1 MSARLACSGAGL
13 VTFVC
18 VLAACSAPA
27 PAPASAPTP
36 AVAPAGPDPYHPPPR
51 DTVDAETYNGWKQ
64 FSLHCARCH
73 GDDALGTTFGPN
85 LVTSLGPTGEVSTR
99 EDFLEVLRNGR
110 HDKWMPSAAKMG
122 LDSVYFEGL
131 YRYLAGRGSGVL
143 KGGRPARLEQPP
155 PQ

>member
-1 MSARLACSGAGL
+1 VSARLACSGAGL

-64 FSLHCARCH
+64 YSLHCARCH

-85 LVTSLGPTGEVSTR
+85 LVTSLGPKGEVSTR

-110 HDKWMPSAAKMG
+110 HDKGMPSAAKMG